1 MLPMR
6 LKFATQKETNFVVIT
21 KKFQN
26 ILLIFSNKLF
36 ILSRYSFRVFKNL
49 FLKQINLIQF
59 YVGVQKYATL
69 YFKLKNEMNS
79 FRTTKTLNHCILL
92 DI

>member
-1 MLPMR
+1 M
-6 LKFATQKETNFVVIT
+6 IT
-21 KKFQN
+21 KKFEN
-26 ILLIFSNKLF
+26 ILFIFSSKLV
-36 ILSRYSFRVFKNL
+36 ILC
-49 FLKQINLIQF
+49 IIILIKF
-59 YVGVQKYATL
+59 YLGVQKYATL